1 MGQPAIP
8 PDNQTYY
15 LKPMGGL
22 VSNRTLLNC
31 SSDGSRVDLYETD
44 DESGRQRWKFER
56 VYGDCYNFIV
66 EGGISDIWG
75 SNWVPTNWGE
85 GRCCIKKYLSC
96 SKDGRVDLWHE
107 DDKSGRQRWRLIP
120 IENYVDS
127 ASFHIVVAGDT
138 NSDKKYL
145 SCSQDGLVVDL
156 YDRDDDS
163 GRQQWQLISPPTEQ
177 KKFDNST
184 IGKGAKFVETTVS
197 SGIEDIKDGVKMVAE
212 VGGFVVDAATSVFNA
227 LK

>member
-22 VSNRTLLNC
+22 VSNRTLLSC
-31 SSDGSRVDLYETD
+31 SSDGSRVDLCETD
-44 DESGRQRWKFER
+44 DESGRQRWKFQR
-56 VYGDCYNFIV
+56 VYGDCYHFIV
-66 EGGISDIWG
+66 EGGISDISG
-75 SNWVPTNWGE
+75 STWVASAPGE
-85 GRCCIKKYLSC
+85 GHRYKKEYLSC

-107 DDKSGRQRWRLIP
+107 DDRSGRQRWRLVP

-127 ASFHIVVAGDT
+127 ASFNIVVAGDT

-156 YDRDDDS
+156 YDKDDDS
-163 GRQQWQLISPPTEQ
+163 GRQQWQLISPPTGQE
-177 KKFDNST
+177 KFDNYT
-184 IGKGAKFVETTVS
+184 IGKGVKFVETTVS
-197 SGIEDIKDGVKMVAE
+197 SGIENIKGGVKMVAE
-212 VGGFVVDAATSVFNA
+212 VGDFFVNAATSIFKA
-227 LK
+227 FK